1 MDRDKVLT
9 NPKDL
14 VRLELK
20 NAGFDLET
28 IKPPERVFLLAD
40 DVYDVMVQ
48 RGCRIYKYPL
58 GGKLYALKHNP
69 QVGFIKGQMCSPAI
83 ATQAE
88 DLIAGGVRELIHV
101 GLAGGIKPGLHTGD
115 TVLTDGA
122 YNDTAVA
129 GLYGC
134 NMELIGTSQTLTD
147 DLEHRLK
154 QNKIDV
160 FRGKSWTTDA
170 GYHETWGQILDYRAK
185 GALCVEMEG
194 AGLFTIAHYRG
205 CAASAI
211 YVISDVI
218 TEDGWSLGWGG
229 NEIPMAISGIID
241 VILS

>member
-40 DVYDVMVQ
+40 DVYDAMVQ
-48 RGCRIYKYPL
+48 RGCGIYKYPL

-88 DLIAGGVRELIHV
+88 DLFAGGVRELIYV
-101 GLAGGIKPGLHTGD
+101 GLAGGIKPGLNTGD

-122 YNDTAVA
+122 YNDT
-129 GLYGC
+129 
-134 NMELIGTSQTLTD
+134 
-147 DLEHRLK
+147 R
-154 QNKIDV
+154 
-160 FRGKSWTTDA
+160 
-170 GYHETWGQILDYRAK
+170 
-185 GALCVEMEG
+185 
-194 AGLFTIAHYRG
+194 
-205 CAASAI
+205 
-211 YVISDVI
+211 
-218 TEDGWSLGWGG
+218 
-229 NEIPMAISGIID
+229 
-241 VILS
+241 